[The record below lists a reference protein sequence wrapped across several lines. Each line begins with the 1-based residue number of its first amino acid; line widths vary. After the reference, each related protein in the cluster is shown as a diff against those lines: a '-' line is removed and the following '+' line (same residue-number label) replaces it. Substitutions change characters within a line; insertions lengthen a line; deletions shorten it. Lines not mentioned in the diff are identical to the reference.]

1 MKLFKIILPLI
12 ILSLFLIQCNE
23 DTPPAFSHGVQNL
36 EVNQK
41 TNLESMYFQENL
53 DNRIH
58 LDSVSFEWSAGDLLD
73 NKYVLNPDGGQAIF
87 TPKKEGSYD
96 ISLTVKHKWT
106 GEILKSEIFSF
117 VVASKDIAPLKKTPI
132 KQKSNATNTSTSS
145 KTDTSISKHKQN
157 TPPVKQTTPSNKISK
172 LSINADLDG
181 EYQIQISYWEK
192 KEEVD
197 LELKML
203 ESQGLSPYTQKY
215 KNGWRVRIGNFKS
228 YKDAKI
234 AAKKI
239 SKKLESIKIK
249 REPWVTKIEINQ
261 IPTMKD
267 SILDKDIK
275 ANQKKDIEVENLID
289 FDEEKELETPQNYI
303 QISTWRNKKD
313 AERELEAIKSLGY
326 SPFILEAIDKN
337 NYTWYKVRIGPL
349 SEKESSDI
357 SFNLSTILNKRISIV
372 K

>member
-289 FDEEKELETPQNYI
+289 FD
-303 QISTWRNKKD
+303 
-313 AERELEAIKSLGY
+313 
-326 SPFILEAIDKN
+326 
-337 NYTWYKVRIGPL
+337 
-349 SEKESSDI
+349 
-357 SFNLSTILNKRISIV
+357 
-372 K
+372 